1 VKPFEVRAV
10 VNLGGPLRHEELEP
24 LLEAGLGSVWLRA
37 HDADEAAIR
46 SATHW
51 SDLLRERG
59 TPCIRSLALWRPGC
73 GDGLHLRGGELA
85 PAGATVRSVS
95 AHSPA
100 ELAQAEG
107 YPEASALVSP
117 IFAPT
122 SKTSGLPPLGLEG
135 LRALALGSRVPCVAL
150 GGIDAHRLDG
160 CEAAG
165 AAGAAILGALL
176 TEASREAL
184 VTWLQQRAGAVRLP
198 SLQQS
203 CRLGP

>member
-1 VKPFEVRAV
+1 VL
-10 VNLGGPLRHEELEP
+10 NLGGPLRHDALAP

-37 HDADEAAIR
+37 HEADDDAMLEAER
-46 SATHW
+46 WSA
-51 SDLLRERG
+51 LLRERG
-59 TPCIRSLALWRPGC
+59 IPCIRSLALWSPDC
-73 GDGLHLRGGELA
+73 GDGLHLRGSDVA
-85 PAGATVRSVS
+85 PAGAQVCSVS
-95 AHSPA
+95 VHSMG
-100 ELAQAEG
+100 ELARVEG
-107 YPEASALVSP
+107 CPGAAALVSP
-117 IFAPT
+117 VFAPT
-122 SKTSGLPPLGLEG
+122 SKHSALPPIGLEG
-135 LRALALGSRVPCVAL
+135 LQALARRSRVPCMAL

-203 CRLGP
+203 CRLGQ

>member
-1 VKPFEVRAV
+1 VRPFEVRAV
-10 VNLGGPLRHEELEP
+10 VNLGGPLRYQELEP
-24 LLEAGLGSVWLRA
+24 LLDAGLGSVWLRA

-95 AHSPA
+95 AHSTA

-135 LRALALGSRVPCVAL
+135 LRALALGSRVPCIAL
-150 GGIDAHRLDG
+150 GGIVAERLEA
-160 CEAAG
+160 CEQAG
-165 AAGAAILGALL
+165 ASGGAILGG
-176 TEASREAL
+176 L
-184 VTWLQQRAGAVRLP
+184 VTAEGRAALEQWLRQRHSSVRLP
-198 SLQQS
+198 SI
-203 CRLGP
+203 

>member
-1 VKPFEVRAV
+1 VL
-10 VNLGGPLRHEELEP
+10 NLGGPLRHDALAP

-37 HDADEAAIR
+37 HEADDDAMLEAER
-46 SATHW
+46 WSA
-51 SDLLRERG
+51 LLRERG
-59 TPCIRSLALWRPGC
+59 IPCIRSLALWRPGC